1 MSIILYKSD
10 ICPQCKVIKMKLEKK
25 GISFIEEKDVSI
37 MELRGI
43 KSIPQLQID
52 DNPPISNLQEINKW
66 INAQENKN

>member
-37 MELRGI
+37 MESRGI

>member
-25 GISFIEEKDVSI
+25 GINFIEEKDLSI
-37 MELRGI
+37 MESRGI